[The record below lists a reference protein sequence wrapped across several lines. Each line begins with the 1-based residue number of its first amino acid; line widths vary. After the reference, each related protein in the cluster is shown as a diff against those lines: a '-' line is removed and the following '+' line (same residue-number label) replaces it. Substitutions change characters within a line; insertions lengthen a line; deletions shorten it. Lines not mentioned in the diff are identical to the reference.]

1 MSSLQLIGATDA
13 ARLLGVSRSGFDLK
27 CQRGEVKAQGRI
39 GKRGI
44 RVFDRAEIERIAA
57 EGREQ

>member
-1 MSSLQLIGATDA
+1 MSRKGVNHRVARGA
-13 ARLLGVSRSGFDLK
+13 LNPV
-27 CQRGEVKAQGRI
+27 GEI

-57 EGREQ
+57 EGAAK